1 MVRETF
7 DIDFIIQ
14 KFPAILSALPVTIEI
29 TVISS
34 GAGLDTGNDLGMG
47 KNKRPE
53 MA

>member
-29 TVISS
+29 TVITLVL
-34 GAGLDTGNDLGMG
+34 GWTLGMIWDG
-47 KNKRPE
+47 EK
-53 MA
+53 